1 VIYSKK
7 MNLLIISNN
16 LNRAGFK
23 QRIAVY
29 LDTLRANGIDCEVA
43 KLPSGP
49 WARRKFFKRAAEF
62 DLVLLH
68 KKGLNPFDA
77 FWLRRY
83 SKKLIYHFD
92 DAIMYSD
99 KTPERN
105 RRSHFV
111 PFRRSVRI
119 ADMVIAGST
128 YLAQQAKPFNPNV
141 VILPTGINISDYNVE
156 RPFKDDDKI
165 RLVWIGSLSTLKYL
179 EQIKSVPEAIGA
191 RFKNVVMRIICDDFI
206 ELESMSV
213 EKRLWSK
220 ETRGVDLATSDIGLA
235 PLPDNRFTRGKC
247 SFKVFEYSAAGLPV
261 VASPVGTNSEYVR
274 DNVTGF
280 LVTDTRQWIDR
291 ITELIKN
298 PELRQKMGWEGLA
311 FAQKFDL
318 SIIGQQFAEL
328 IKNCHQDNKLQNK

>member
-1 VIYSKK
+1 

-16 LNRAGFK
+16 LNRAGFR

-29 LDTLRANGIDCEVA
+29 LETLRKNGIDCEVA
-43 KLPSGP
+43 KLPSGSL
-49 WARRKFFKRAAEF
+49 ARRKLFKRAAEF
-62 DLVLLH
+62 DVVLLH

-77 FWLRRY
+77 FWLRRC

-105 RRSHFV
+105 SRSHFV
-111 PFRRSVRI
+111 PFCRSVRI

-156 RPFKDDDKI
+156 KPAKDDDKI

-206 ELESMSV
+206 EMENISV
-213 EKRLWSK
+213 EKRLWSRD
-220 ETRGVDLATSDIGLA
+220 TRRIDLTTSDIGLA

-261 VASPVGTNSEYVR
+261 VASPVGTNSEHVR
-274 DNVTGF
+274 DNITGF
-280 LVTDTRQWIDR
+280 LVTDTHQWINK
-291 ITELIKN
+291 ITELIEN
-298 PELRQKMGWEGLA
+298 PGLREKMGREGLA
-311 FAQKFDL
+311 FVRKFDL
-318 SIIGQQFAEL
+318 SLIGEQFAEL
-328 IKNCHQDNKLQNK
+328 IKNCHRDSALQSE

>member
-1 VIYSKK
+1 

-16 LNRAGFK
+16 LNRGGFR

-29 LDTLRANGIDCEVA
+29 LETLRTYGIDCEVA
-43 KLPSGP
+43 KLPSGSL
-49 WARRKFFKRAAEF
+49 ARRKLFKRASEF
-62 DLVLLH
+62 DAVLLH

-105 RRSHFV
+105 SRSHFI

-128 YLAQQAKPFNPNV
+128 YLAEQANPYNPNV
-141 VILPTGINISDYNVE
+141 KILPTGINICDYSVNKSAE
-156 RPFKDDDKI
+156 NDNKI
-165 RLVWIGSLSTLKYL
+165 RLVWIGSQSTLKYL
-179 EQIKSVPEAIGA
+179 REIKSIPEEIGA
-191 RFKNVVMRIICDDFI
+191 RFDNVIMRIICDDFL
-206 ELESMSV
+206 ELENMPV
-213 EKRLWSK
+213 EKHLWSK
-220 ETRGVDLATSDIGLA
+220 NTRGIDLATSDIGLA

-247 SFKVFEYSAAGLPV
+247 SFKVLEYSASGLPV
-261 VASPVGTNSEYVR
+261 IASPVGTNSEYIR

-291 ITELIKN
+291 ITQLIEDS
-298 PELRQKMGWEGLA
+298 ELRKKMGQEGLA

-318 SIIGQQFAEL
+318 GVIGEQFAKL
-328 IKNCHQDNKLQNK
+328 IKNCLRDNILQR

>member
-1 VIYSKK
+1 
-7 MNLLIISNN
+7 MNLFIISNN
-16 LNRAGFK
+16 LNRAGFR

-29 LDTLRANGIDCEVA
+29 LDTLRASGIDCEVA
-43 KLPSGP
+43 KLPSGAL
-49 WARRKFFKRAAEF
+49 ARRRLFGRGTKF
-62 DLVLLH
+62 DVVLLH

-77 FWLRRY
+77 FWLRRH
-83 SKKLIYHFD
+83 SKRLIYHFD

-99 KTPERN
+99 KNPERN
-105 RRSHFV
+105 SRSHFV

-128 YLAQQAKPFNPNV
+128 YLAQQARPFNPNV
-141 VILPTGINISDYNVE
+141 VILPTGINISEYNVE
-156 RPFKDDDKI
+156 RPAKKDDKI

-191 RFKNVVMRIICDDFI
+191 RFKNVVMRIICDDFL
-206 ELESMSV
+206 ELENIPV
-213 EKRLWSK
+213 EKCSWSK
-220 ETRGVDLATSDIGLA
+220 DTRGIDLAASDVGLA

-280 LVTDTRQWIDR
+280 LVRDTRQWIDR
-291 ITELIKN
+291 ITELIEN
-298 PELRQKMGWEGLA
+298 PALRQKMGREGLV

-318 SIIGQQFAEL
+318 SIIGRQFAEL
-328 IKNCHQDNKLQNK
+328 INNCCRDSALQSK

>member
-1 VIYSKK
+1 MK
-7 MNLLIISNN
+7 LLIISNN

-43 KLPSGP
+43 KLPSGSL
-49 WARRKFFKRAAEF
+49 ARRKLFKRAAQF
-62 DLVLLH
+62 DVVLLH

-99 KTPERN
+99 KTPERDS
-105 RRSHFV
+105 RSHFV

-128 YLAQQAKPFNPNV
+128 YLAEQARPFNPNV
-141 VILPTGINISDYNVE
+141 VILPTGINVSDYNVE
-156 RPFKDDDKI
+156 KPAREDDKI
-165 RLVWIGSLSTLKYL
+165 RLVWIGSLSTIKYF

-191 RFKNVVMRIICDDFI
+191 RFENVIMRIICDDFL
-206 ELESMSV
+206 ELENIPV

-220 ETRGVDLATSDIGLA
+220 DTRGIDLATSDIGLA

-261 VASPVGTNSEYVR
+261 VASPVGTNTEYVR

-291 ITELIKN
+291 ITELIEN
-298 PELRQKMGWEGLA
+298 PELRQKMGREGFA

-328 IKNCHQDNKLQNK
+328 IKNCHRDSTLHSK

>member
-1 VIYSKK
+1 
-7 MNLLIISNN
+7 MNLFIISNN
-16 LNRAGFK
+16 LNRAGFR

-29 LDTLRANGIDCEVA
+29 LDTLRASGIDCEVA
-43 KLPSGP
+43 KLPSGAL
-49 WARRKFFKRAAEF
+49 ARRRLFGRGTKF
-62 DLVLLH
+62 DVVLLH
-68 KKGLNPFDA
+68 KKGLNSFDA

-83 SKKLIYHFD
+83 SKRLIYHFD

-99 KTPERN
+99 KNPERN
-105 RRSHFV
+105 SRSHFV

-128 YLAQQAKPFNPNV
+128 YLAQQARPFNPNV
-141 VILPTGINISDYNVE
+141 VILPTGINISEYNVE
-156 RPFKDDDKI
+156 RPAKKDDKI

-191 RFKNVVMRIICDDFI
+191 RFKNVVMRIICDDFL
-206 ELESMSV
+206 ELENIPV
-213 EKRLWSK
+213 EKCSWSK
-220 ETRGVDLATSDIGLA
+220 DTRGIDLAASDVGLA

-280 LVTDTRQWIDR
+280 LVRDTRQWIDR
-291 ITELIKN
+291 ITELIEN
-298 PELRQKMGWEGLA
+298 PALRQKMGREGLV

-318 SIIGQQFAEL
+318 SIIGRQFAEL
-328 IKNCHQDNKLQNK
+328 INNCCRDSALQSK

>member
-1 VIYSKK
+1 
-7 MNLLIISNN
+7 MRLLIISNN
-16 LNRAGFK
+16 LNRAGFR

-29 LDTLRANGIDCEVA
+29 IDTLQASGIDCEVA
-43 KLPSGP
+43 KLPSGS
-49 WARRKFFKRAAEF
+49 WARRDLFKRAAGF
-62 DLVLLH
+62 DVVLLH

-105 RRSHFV
+105 SRSHFM

-128 YLAQQAKPFNPNV
+128 YLAEQAKPFNPNV
-141 VILPTGINISDYNVE
+141 VILPTGINISDYNVKK
-156 RPFKDDDKI
+156 PAKDDGKI

-179 EQIKSVPEAIGA
+179 EQIKSVLEAIGA
-191 RFKNVVMRIICDDFI
+191 RFENVILRIICDDFM
-206 ELESMSV
+206 ELENISV

-220 ETRGVDLATSDIGLA
+220 DTRGLDLATSDIGLA
-235 PLPDNRFTRGKC
+235 PLPDNRFTKGKC

-261 VASPVGTNSEYVR
+261 IASPVGTNSEYIR

-280 LVTDTRQWIDR
+280 LVTDTPQWIAR
-291 ITELIKN
+291 ITELIES
-298 PELRQKMGWEGLA
+298 PELRQKMGREGLA
-311 FAQKFDL
+311 FAQMFDL
-318 SIIGQQFAEL
+318 SIIGQQFVEL
-328 IKNCHQDNKLQNK
+328 IKNCY

>member
-1 VIYSKK
+1 

-16 LNRAGFK
+16 LNRAGFR

-29 LDTLRANGIDCEVA
+29 LDTLQASGIDCEVA
-43 KLPSGP
+43 KLPSGSL
-49 WARRKFFKRAAEF
+49 ARRNLFKRAAKF
-62 DLVLLH
+62 DVVLLH

-99 KTPERN
+99 KNPERN
-105 RRSHFV
+105 SRSHFV

-128 YLAQQAKPFNPNV
+128 YLAEQARPFNPNV
-141 VILPTGINISDYNVE
+141 VILPTGINISEYNVE
-156 RPFKDDDKI
+156 KPAKKDDKI
-165 RLVWIGSLSTLKYL
+165 RLVWIGSLSTLRYL

-191 RFKNVVMRIICDDFI
+191 RFKNVVMRIICDDFPEMENI
-206 ELESMSV
+206 PV

-220 ETRGVDLATSDIGLA
+220 DTRGIDLATSDIGLA

-280 LVTDTRQWIDR
+280 LVRDTRQWIDR
-291 ITELIKN
+291 ITELIEN
-298 PELRQKMGWEGLA
+298 PALRQKMGREGLV

-318 SIIGQQFAEL
+318 SIIGRQFAEL
-328 IKNCHQDNKLQNK
+328 IKNCCRDSALQSK

>member
-1 VIYSKK
+1 

-16 LNRAGFK
+16 LNRGGYR

-29 LDTLRANGIDCEVA
+29 LDTLRTNGIECEVA
-43 KLPSGP
+43 RLPSGSL
-49 WARRKFFKRAAEF
+49 ARRNLFKRAVEF
-62 DLVLLH
+62 DVVLLH

-99 KTPERN
+99 KTPQRN
-105 RRSHFV
+105 SRSHFV

-128 YLAQQAKPFNPNV
+128 YLARQAKPFNPNV

-156 RPFKDDDKI
+156 KPAKDDDKI
-165 RLVWIGSLSTLKYL
+165 RLVWIGSLSTLKYIR
-179 EQIKSVPEAIGA
+179 QIKSVLEEIGT
-191 RFKNVVMRIICDDFI
+191 RFSNVIMRIICDDFL
-206 ELESMSV
+206 ELENISV
-213 EKRLWSK
+213 EERLWSMD
-220 ETRGVDLATSDIGLA
+220 TRGIDLATSDIGLA
-235 PLPDNRFTRGKC
+235 PLPDDRFTRGKC

-280 LVTDTRQWIDR
+280 LATDTRQWIER
-291 ITELIKN
+291 ITELIESA
-298 PELRQKMGWEGLA
+298 ELREKMGREGLV

-318 SIIGQQFAEL
+318 SIIGGQFAEL
-328 IKNCHQDNKLQNK
+328 IKNCHRDSA